1 MSKRLIINKLII
13 EGDKYKRTL
22 PFVEGLNIIEGEMYS
37 GKSLVLKLINYLLGK
52 DEKIRS
58 NVQKELKEYCDKAL
72 LEIQVYEN
80 ILTIERNLWDNTS
93 KVMVYFCDVDN
104 IENFSPRIFELDK
117 YYSFLLEKMNIPEY
131 SNIKYKMHSKEKT
144 IEKVSFRDIMRYIF
158 VDQHSLG
165 TYYFMKYN
173 DGTFKKKNNLI
184 FKILFNLIRYDND
197 DILNRIKDTQNAI
210 EKARREIEGL
220 ESYIHEMNVINKLEL
235 IELYEKY
242 KNDVAKYKEEKKRI
256 LDEEDSYQKRQNN
269 LYRKTKTKIIELE
282 NKFSFISQQEGELIL
297 GQIRKKE
304 LLEDYNKEL
313 DELRATSEAY
323 NIISKK
329 EQKYA
334 CPLCS
339 NTISYEFNESVNLLS
354 IDDSINELD
363 TKIHMI
369 EYSLNST
376 TEKIQRLQKEKVLLE
391 EDLSIYNKALI
402 KYMESLNV
410 AYVPE
415 LESINLILIQI
426 NEKLNKINENIK
438 IINKIEEKRNF
449 IIEKSEVLKSLEKE
463 RKELE
468 VEEKDE
474 KKIIDD
480 LSSIYRDIM
489 KEFKLNISTLNTYI
503 NYNTY
508 LPFYENASILEH
520 ESGGILVCMQIA
532 YLASILKYQK
542 DNEEVKHPGL
552 LILDT
557 IGKYLG
563 TTLEANNENYTEDMI
578 MDPITYNE
586 LHKLLINI
594 SNDFQIFV
602 VDNIPPKISEPYVE
616 FVFYHNGLRG
626 LIDISKNEK
635 KQ

>member
-13 EGDKYKRTL
+13 EGDNYKRTL
-22 PFVEGLNIIEGEMYS
+22 PFVKGLNIIEGEMYS

-52 DEKIRS
+52 DEKIRG
-58 NVQKELKEYCDKAL
+58 NVQKELREYCDKAL
-72 LEIQVYEN
+72 LEVQVYN
-80 ILTIERNLWDNTS
+80 DTLTIERNLWDNTS
-93 KVMVYFCDVDN
+93 KVMVYFCDSNN
-104 IENFSPRIFELDK
+104 IENFSPRILELDK
-117 YYSFLLEKMNIPEY
+117 YYSFLLEKINIPQY
-131 SNIKYKMHSKEKT
+131 SNIKYKVHSKEKT
-144 IEKVSFRDIMRYIF
+144 IEKISFRDIMRYIF

-173 DGTFKKKNNLI
+173 DGTIKKKNNLI
-184 FKILFNLIRYDND
+184 FKVLFNLIRYDND
-197 DILNRIKDTQNAI
+197 DILNRIKDTENEI
-210 EKARREIEGL
+210 EKTKREIEGL

-242 KNDVAKYKEEKKRI
+242 KNDIAKYKEEKKNI
-256 LDEEDSYQKRQNN
+256 LNLQDSYQKRQNN

-282 NKFSFISQQEGELIL
+282 NKVSFITQQEDELTL

-313 DELRATSEAY
+313 DELRATSESY

-339 NTISYEFNESVNLLS
+339 NIISYEINEHVDLLS
-354 IDDSINELD
+354 IDDSIDELD
-363 TKIHMI
+363 KKINMI

-376 TEKIQRLQKEKVLLE
+376 NEKIQELQKEKVLLE
-391 EDLSIYNKALI
+391 EDLFIYNKALI
-402 KYMESLNV
+402 KYIQNLNV

-415 LESINLILIQI
+415 LESINSILIQI

-449 IIEKSEVLKSLEKE
+449 IIEKSKLLKSLEKE
-463 RKELE
+463 KKDLE
-468 VEEKDE
+468 IEEKDE

-489 KEFKLNISTLNTYI
+489 KELKLNTSISNTYI
-503 NYNTY
+503 KYNTY
-508 LPFYENASILEH
+508 LPIYENASVLEH

-542 DNEEVKHPGL
+542 NNEEVRHPGVL
-552 LILDT
+552 MLDT

-563 TTLEANNENYTEDMI
+563 TTLEANNEKYTEDMI

-586 LHKLLINI
+586 LYKLLIDL
-594 SNDFQIFV
+594 SNDFQLFV
-602 VDNIPPKISEPYVE
+602 VDNIPPKISESYVE
-616 FVFYHNGLRG
+616 FVFYHHGLRG
-626 LIDISKNEK
+626 LIDKSKNEK
-635 KQ
+635 K